1 MRSFCA
7 LGLSLLFMTI
17 AGTAWAHG
25 YGQGVFGFILVLLV
39 LPPLFG
45 ICVGFLIGL
54 VMDRPLIG
62 VGLGALAGTAFDLI
76 ALFFFWSS

>member
-7 LGLSLLFMTI
+7 LGLSLLFMAI

-25 YGQGVFGFILVLLV
+25 YGQGVLGFILVLLI

-45 ICVGFLIGL
+45 ICIGFLIGL
-54 VMDRPLIG
+54 VIDHPIIG
-62 VGLGALAGTAFDLI
+62 VGFGALAGIVIDLI
-76 ALFFFWSS
+76 ALFYFWSS